1 MQQLTPEQAAL
12 LQQQQAQ
19 AMQQAMNALLANPEQ
34 YLGYLFDLMIRYKSS
49 DIYLTYGEEPTLRIY
64 GEARRITNL
73 PKLTDEVLDGICRFM
88 MTDEDWKI
96 YNEEFSSDFGISM
109 HGRRY
114 RVNVSRQRSHYMI
127 VVRLLEEK
135 IPTIDERGLP
145 QLFKKIVQRTNG
157 IIFVA

>member
-1 MQQLTPEQAAL
+1 
-12 LQQQQAQ
+12 
-19 AMQQAMNALLANPEQ
+19 
-34 YLGYLFDLMIRYKSS
+34 
-49 DIYLTYGEEPTLRIY
+49 
-64 GEARRITNL
+64 
-73 PKLTDEVLDGICRFM
+73 
-88 MTDEDWKI
+88 
-96 YNEEFSSDFGISM
+96 M